1 MVSCVILFR
10 TPTGQVAAVWDSQNP
25 VFLLEFDNRDDA
37 IAAAI
42 AGKLDEP
49 YQIVELDE
57 L

>member
-1 MVSCVILFR
+1 M
-10 TPTGQVAAVWDSQNP
+10 WDRQNP

-42 AGKLDEP
+42 AGEVEEP

-57 L
+57 P